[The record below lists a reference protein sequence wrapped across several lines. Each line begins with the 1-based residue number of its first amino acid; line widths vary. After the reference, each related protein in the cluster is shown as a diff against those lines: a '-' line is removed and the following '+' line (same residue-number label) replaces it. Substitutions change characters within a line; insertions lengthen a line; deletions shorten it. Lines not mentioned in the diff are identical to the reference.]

1 MSVFKKDLALKWLV
15 FVMEPSN
22 TLGYTEL
29 RSETSSTLGYTELR
43 SDNISIIQ

>member
-1 MSVFKKDLALKWLV
+1 
-15 FVMEPSN
+15 MEPSN